1 MSKLISLRGSC
12 KFFRLPHRDGP
23 PTLGLM
29 LYHIRAKNLVADSQ
43 TVKTFG
49 RDGAYIRREF
59 GFTRATLQKFARA
72 QGWTYVAIP
81 AHSGS
86 HASLED

>member
-12 KFFRLPHRDGP
+12 KFFRLPRRDGP

-29 LYHIRAKNLVADSQ
+29 LYHLRAKNLVSDSQ
-43 TVKTFG
+43 IVKTFG
-49 RDGAYIRREF
+49 PYGAYIRREF

-81 AHSGS
+81 ARSTTHSS
-86 HASLED
+86 EK